1 MKELEIFKK
10 PLFWLSLVLVLL
22 WAFIFSLPDNR
33 LHLVFCDVGQGDA
46 ILISYHQIQVLIDG
60 GPDKKILNC
69 LSKKMPFWDRQIEMV
84 ILTHPEQDHFGG
96 LIDVFERYS
105 VRYFVSNGL
114 RKSSAS
120 FTELE
125 QSRKDKKFLSL
136 TIKAGDKIKISSLQ
150 FLFLWP
156 EKDYLKNDN
165 LNDSSVVLKL
175 IYGDFEALLPGDISE
190 KVEKLL
196 DLPTS
201 GVEILKIAHHGSKF
215 STSEEFLGKIK
226 PKLAIISV
234 GKNNFGHPTQEVL
247 GRLHQTEVKILR
259 TDRQGDIEIVSNGW
273 GWYTKLYDTRTD

>member
-1 MKELEIFKK
+1 MKEFEIFKK
-10 PLFWLSLVLVLL
+10 PLFWLSLLLVLL
-22 WAFIFSLPDNR
+22 WSFIFSLPDNK

-46 ILISYHQIQVLIDG
+46 ILISYHQTQVLIDG
-60 GPDKKILNC
+60 GPDNKILEC
-69 LSKKMPFWDRQIEMV
+69 LSKKMPFWDKQIEIV

-120 FTELE
+120 FTGLE
-125 QSRKDKKFLSL
+125 QSRKDKKVLSL
-136 TIKAGDKIKISSLQ
+136 TIKAGDKIKFSSLQ

-196 DLPTS
+196 DLPA
-201 GVEILKIAHHGSKF
+201 GGLEILKVAHHGSKF

-226 PKLAIISV
+226 PKLAVISV
-234 GKNNFGHPTQEVL
+234 GKNRFGHPTPEVL
-247 GRLHQTEVKILR
+247 ERLNQVGARTLR

-273 GWYTKLYDTRTD
+273 EWYTKFYDRRTN